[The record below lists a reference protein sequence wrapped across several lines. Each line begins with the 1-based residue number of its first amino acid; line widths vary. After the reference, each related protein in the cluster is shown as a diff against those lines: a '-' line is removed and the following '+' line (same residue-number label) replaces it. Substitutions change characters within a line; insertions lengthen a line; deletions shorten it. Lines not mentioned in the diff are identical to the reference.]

1 MLYRAFSHAGAQAVV
16 TRLLS
21 TRRFVP
27 STAVER
33 GRSSQES
40 TGVAPGPDE
49 ADAQEHRRRVG
60 SHACVRTFEQDP
72 LAEGLRVV
80 SVLRFSPRGWG
91 QVSALCSDSFAAA
104 GPQGRLASELS
115 QGAGGSRQPYRAR
128 GGGPRLRDTCYLFLC
143 GSLDDPPGLWALPP
157 SWARLL
163 RAPCTLPGASLLPRP
178 FLVHGGRQA
187 GQDGDPDVGG
197 SQVKS
202 FARAATLALSRP
214 PPLTP
219 LAGPCAAVC

>member
-1 MLYRAFSHAGAQAVV
+1 M
-16 TRLLS
+16 
-21 TRRFVP
+21 
-27 STAVER
+27 
-33 GRSSQES
+33 
-40 TGVAPGPDE
+40 APGPDE

-60 SHACVRTFEQDP
+60 SHACVRTFEQDL

-91 QVSALCSDSFAAA
+91 QVSALRSDSFAAA

-128 GGGPRLRDTCYLFLC
+128 GGGPRLRDMCYLFLC
-143 GSLDDPPGLWALPP
+143 GGLDDPPRLWALPP

-178 FLVHGGRQA
+178 FLVHGRGRREA
-187 GQDGDPDVGG
+187 GRPGRG
-197 SQVKS
+197 SRRGW
-202 FARAATLALSRP
+202 FAGEEFCQGSHPRSEP
-214 PPLTP
+214 PPAPDSSRGAVRCCVLRCRQGRP
-219 LAGPCAAVC
+219 ALGGLGMHEVRQVGRKDPAAS